1 MGLIDTLVRK
11 EDGLGVIS
19 EIREFFDTLEN
30 RDDGAGGRDDGF
42 SSGRRTFMA

>member
-19 EIREFFDTLEN
+19 EIREFCDTLEN
-30 RDDGAGGRDDGF
+30 RDDGASDWD
-42 SSGRRTFMA
+42 